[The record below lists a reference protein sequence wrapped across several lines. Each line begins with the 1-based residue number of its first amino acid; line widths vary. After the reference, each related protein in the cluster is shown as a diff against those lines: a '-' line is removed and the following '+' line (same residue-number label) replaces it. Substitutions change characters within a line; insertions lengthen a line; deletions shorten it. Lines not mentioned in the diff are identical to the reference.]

1 MTSQLVPKLWSTTLR
16 EAITLTPIGFVR
28 SQFDTNTPAEVMRS
42 QTSQL
47 MINPE
52 FGSGLLGLEP
62 GQDILVLFRFHRI
75 QPEEIALQLHPRH
88 NPENPLRGVFATRS
102 QFRPN
107 QIGATVARVE
117 RVEDGIIT
125 VSGLDAQDDA
135 PILDIKPYM
144 PYFDAD
150 VNSQQ
155 FEVREVS
162 TLAEARAAIDAID
175 AEVIRLLGN
184 RAGYVRQVV
193 KFKNTPEEVRAPARY
208 AEVMRRRRELAE
220 TQGLNPDVIEAMYKL
235 LVDNFIQEEMEL
247 LQHKNLKEIRETE
260 AS

>member
-1 MTSQLVPKLWSTTLR
+1 MSES
-16 EAITLTPIGFVR
+16 ITLTPLGFIK
-28 SQFDTNTPAEVMRS
+28 SQFDTNTPAEVMRG

-47 MINPE
+47 IINPE
-52 FGSGLLGLEP
+52 FVPGLMGLAP

-117 RVEDGIIT
+117 QVEENVIT

-144 PYFDAD
+144 PYFDGD

-155 FEVREVS
+155 LEVRQVS

-175 AEVIRLLGN
+175 TEVIRLLGN

-208 AEVMRRRRELAE
+208 AEVMRRRRELAAAN
-220 TQGLNPDVIEAMYKL
+220 GLNSDVIEAMYKL

-247 LQHKNLKEIRETE
+247 LQHKNLEHD
-260 AS
+260 